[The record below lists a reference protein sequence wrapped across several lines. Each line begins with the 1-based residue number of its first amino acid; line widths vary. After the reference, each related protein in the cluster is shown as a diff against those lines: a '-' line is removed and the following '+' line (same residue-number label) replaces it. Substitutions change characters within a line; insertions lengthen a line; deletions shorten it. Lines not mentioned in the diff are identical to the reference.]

1 MGPTQS
7 SSVLVKTTIE
17 QGSRLSSQ
25 QVIRV
30 PLKHLARTIQ
40 AMHSK
45 GLLIESIDMGFGAS
59 AGSGLGGETPQKK
72 AASSKA
78 DKAETSSNNSSKR
91 SGRKRRN

>member
-1 MGPTQS
+1 M
-7 SSVLVKTTIE
+7 KTTIE

-59 AGSGLGGETPQKK
+59 AGSGLGGETSQKK
-72 AASSKA
+72 AASPKA
-78 DKAETSSNNSSKR
+78 NKTETSSKSSSKR